1 MSLLYPPPQKKTYK
15 MEIATFEGFIIDKGE
30 WLLDKKNCD
39 MTDDLISLS
48 KVVVQLDFSF
58 SIKDYLL
65 AFCEPKVQGF
75 DITIQVS

>member
-48 KVVVQLDFSF
+48 KVVV
-58 SIKDYLL
+58 
-65 AFCEPKVQGF
+65 
-75 DITIQVS
+75 